1 MSLFDTYKEV
11 KKSKV
16 PDIVNKLGLKYD
28 IFITDKD
35 YEDLTLAKSVF
46 KDSRVILHKTL
57 KEFLSK
63 EYEGY
68 TLEKLKYYPK
78 ELPLQVLNILDEFYD
93 KHDAIIEKN
102 KDINHFYIL
111 APSRGFNKSGLAN
124 PNKICIVYSYF
135 NMYIEVWNGD
145 IDLEDLTFKETFKGV
160 FYNLWDNFIGM
171 FDDFYIIKRSF
182 YLNLLI
188 ILSILLTFVNL
199 AFFNDAENIPSQVIA
214 YGILNLVVIAA
225 SGIYFGINL
234 CEKYIK
240 PFKHLM
246 FMIGYSAIINLIFL
260 NYKWPKLEGTHN
272 WESNQGNV
280 KIKIYKDRPL
290 RWERI
295 KN

>member
-1 MSLFDTYKEV
+1 
-11 KKSKV
+11 
-16 PDIVNKLGLKYD
+16 
-28 IFITDKD
+28 
-35 YEDLTLAKSVF
+35 
-46 KDSRVILHKTL
+46 
-57 KEFLSK
+57 
-63 EYEGY
+63 
-68 TLEKLKYYPK
+68 
-78 ELPLQVLNILDEFYD
+78 
-93 KHDAIIEKN
+93 
-102 KDINHFYIL
+102 
-111 APSRGFNKSGLAN
+111 
-124 PNKICIVYSYF
+124 
-135 NMYIEVWNGD
+135 MYIEVWNGD

-182 YLNLLI
+182 YFNPLI
-188 ILSILLTFVNL
+188 ILSILLTIVNFT
-199 AFFNDAENIPSQVIA
+199 FFNDTENIPSQVIA

-234 CEKYIK
+234 CEKHIK